1 MDSEK
6 TNTTHPP
13 LIEHLWNSLQDS
25 ARIKKW
31 LLRLPALLTVIFV
44 LLSTHTAAVLTWKLM
59 PRPEFPRPAAARTTK
74 PVADPAP
81 HPRYDARQIASWSL
95 MGTKPV
101 PAVSKKIPA
110 AVVNTLK
117 ETSLQ
122 INLIGIVYSKHSH
135 ESRAIIL
142 GGPKDPKE
150 RNLYKV
156 GDKVSSNASIETILP
171 DRIILLHNNERVSL
185 KLKSVKDMEQLLKK
199 YSNKNNKL
207 KK

>member
-1 MDSEK
+1 MNSEK
-6 TNTTHPP
+6 TNAIHPP

-25 ARIKKW
+25 ARVKKW
-31 LLRLPALLTVIFV
+31 LSRVPGLLTVIFV
-44 LLSTHTAAVLTWKLM
+44 LLLTHTAAVLTWKLM
-59 PRPEFPRPAAARTTK
+59 PQPDFPRPTAARTAK
-74 PVADPAP
+74 PATHPAP
-81 HPRYDARQIASWSL
+81 QPRYDTRQIASWSL
-95 MGTKPV
+95 MGTKPIPV
-101 PAVSKKIPA
+101 VSKKAPL

-122 INLIGIVYSKHSH
+122 INLIGIVYSRHSH

-142 GGPKDPKE
+142 GGPKDPKA

-156 GDKVSSNASIETILP
+156 GDQVSGSARIETILP